1 MNSEQRRKSS
11 GAHPIAVL
19 SSTPRVRAGVGVGVG
34 VGAGDRVRVRVGDRV
49 RVRVRVRVPCCAA
62 RRPS

>member
-34 VGAGDRVRVRVGDRV
+34 AGDRVRVRVGDSV

>member
-19 SSTPRVRAGVGVGVG
+19 SSTPRVRAGVGVG